1 MTRDDFMAQAVAS
14 GKPKDEIKRIF
25 DAAEAAGDFEDA
37 PESPEANPSL
47 GARIKQDWE
56 NIGAAAAD
64 NAKTPTAVE
73 KMGSV
78 VGRTLAFPF
87 QAAGRA
93 AFGAGQAVYN
103 KLSPGNPEEDARFKK
118 EIIQPI
124 SEAVQP
130 AAQAVG
136 GFIEKHPR
144 ATTLAETA
152 MNIGG
157 AAFPAWK
164 AVKAVP
170 ASGAAVAGG
179 LEKAAA
185 RVQGTKVKI
194 NSPEFKKGAQNE
206 LYTKHEVF
214 GNAEGVRVQWQKK
227 IDDTYNQVKEKIEN
241 SRTAADPENYTF
253 VQDIFDAAEKAAE
266 KYGKTPT
273 DILSVKKSIKS
284 LRDLY
289 DEAFPDGKIDLL
301 TAQTEKQAAGHK
313 GDWYSVA
320 GQVKTDPALSAQGK
334 AYNALY
340 DAFKNVVESKGEPGI
355 KELNKKLSEFIP
367 MERAARKQV
376 LVNSRKNLIPLDA
389 FIGGLHSVT
398 SAAHG
403 NIVPAL
409 LTAATLGTR
418 SPLVAKGLHGTAK
431 GLKKVSTKK
440 VW

>member
-1 MTRDDFMAQAVAS
+1 MPLS
-14 GKPKDEIKRIF
+14 EDEELELELLELER
-25 DAAEAAGDFEDA
+25 ERAGISSA
-37 PESPEANPSL
+37 TPSISDKEPTL
-47 GARIKQDWE
+47 GEK
-56 NIGAAAAD
+56 IGNTWNDINAAASD
-64 NAKTPTAVE
+64 NSKTPTAIE
-73 KMGSV
+73 KMASI
-78 VGRTLAFPF
+78 VGRTLAFPA
-87 QAAGRA
+87 AAGMTA
-93 AFGAGQAVYN
+93 AQYAYN
-103 KLSPGNPEEDARFKK
+103 KISPGDAEEDARFKK
-118 EIIQPI
+118 EI
-124 SEAVQP
+124 VQP
-130 AAQAVG
+130 VLEAAKPVTRAVAN
-136 GFIEKHPR
+136 FTENHPR
-144 ATTLAETA
+144 LTTDLESA

-157 AAFPAWK
+157 AAA
-164 AVKAVP
+164 
-170 ASGAAVAGG
+170 GAAGMMKSGMIPKMGKVAGEALDKG
-179 LEKAAA
+179 AA
-185 RVQGTKVKI
+185 RIQGTKVKI
-194 NSPEFKKGAQNE
+194 NAPEFKKGAQNE
-206 LYTKHEVF
+206 MYTKHEVF
-214 GNAEGVRVQWQKK
+214 GNAEGVRGQWQKK

-241 SRTAADPENYTF
+241 SRTAADPKNYTF

-284 LRDLY
+284 FRDLY

-301 TAQTEKQAAGHK
+301 TAQAEKQAAGHK

-418 SPLVAKGLHGTAK
+418 SPLVAKGLHGSAK
-431 GLKKVSTKK
+431 GLKYVSTKK
-440 VW
+440 VR